1 METGQVLITD
11 HSNRASRVKGDM
23 VILSMGALIWIIWVI
38 IILKEHYYIN
48 QFINE
53 TVRNQ
58 SKRLKMMF
66 LITFALWPNTY
77 PTDIWLIFI

>member
-1 METGQVLITD
+1 M
-11 HSNRASRVKGDM
+11 KGDK
-23 VILSMGALIWIIWVI
+23 VILSMGAQIWIIWVI

-58 SKRLKMMF
+58 SKRLKRMF
-66 LITFALWPNTY
+66 LITFAL
-77 PTDIWLIFI
+77 

>member
-11 HSNRASRVKGDM
+11 HSNRASRVKGDT
-23 VILSMGALIWIIWVI
+23 VILSMGAQIWIIWVI

-66 LITFALWPNTY
+66 LITFAL
-77 PTDIWLIFI
+77 

>member
-11 HSNRASRVKGDM
+11 HSNRASRVKGYK
-23 VILSMGALIWIIWVI
+23 VILSMGAQIWIIWVI

-66 LITFALWPNTY
+66 LITFAL
-77 PTDIWLIFI
+77 

>member
-1 METGQVLITD
+1 METGQVLVTD
-11 HSNRASRVKGDM
+11 HSNGTSRVKGDK

-38 IILKEHYYIN
+38 ITLKEHYYIS

-66 LITFALWPNTY
+66 LITFAL
-77 PTDIWLIFI
+77 